1 MSELFPMIPAS
12 SKPLWFL
19 GGIILFLLALAGL
32 FSYIAYS
39 SRTVQFE
46 ISEAGLNIRGG
57 FYQRLIPAESI
68 IIEKSKP
75 IDIGKESP
83 YKPIL
88 RTNGIGLPGY
98 ASGWFK
104 LRNGD
109 KALLF
114 ITNPSRVVYI
124 ATREGYSVL
133 LSVQETERFLQLI
146 GNVSEDAD

>member
-1 MSELFPMIPAS
+1 MIELFPMIPAS

-19 GGIILFLLALAGL
+19 GGIILFILTLAGL

-39 SRTVQFE
+39 SKTVQFE
-46 ISEAGLNIRGG
+46 ISEEGLNIRGG

-68 IIEKSKP
+68 IIEKSKQ

-104 LRNGD
+104 LRNGE

-133 LSVQETERFLQLI
+133 LSVQDTERFLQLL